1 MGVLVLSMSLWTKWN
16 FVFMQQSAFRTL
28 SFLPDLLIVN
38 NRAVVSR
45 LGSSVIP
52 EQSRREG

>member
-16 FVFMQQSAFRTL
+16 FVFMQQSTFRTL

-52 EQSRREG
+52 EQSRREV